1 MKMKYENDLRKS
13 NLKLDLLKL
22 NYEKKDLYGNDFD
35 YIIMTNRVVEDKNN
49 NILTNVKTCFEKFQG
64 EDLISV
70 ERNGLMLSTLR
81 KKL

>member
-1 MKMKYENDLRKS
+1 
-13 NLKLDLLKL
+13 
-22 NYEKKDLYGNDFD
+22 
-35 YIIMTNRVVEDKNN
+35 MTNRVLEDKNN
-49 NILTNVKTCFEKFQG
+49 NILTSVKTCFEKFQG